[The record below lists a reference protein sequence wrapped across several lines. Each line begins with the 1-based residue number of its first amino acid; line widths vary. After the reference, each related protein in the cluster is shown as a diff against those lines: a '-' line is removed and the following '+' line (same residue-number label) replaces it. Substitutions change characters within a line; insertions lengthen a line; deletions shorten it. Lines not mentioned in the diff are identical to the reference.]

1 MARVRRG
8 PGRCLTRLALLTA
21 WMLAPAMASA
31 QADAQ
36 QKAAA
41 EALFDEAYQLLTQGQ
56 YENACRRFE
65 QSQEIDPGVGTLLYL
80 GDCFERSGKTASAWA
95 TFREASSAALAAGQA
110 DRARMA
116 DERARKLSPT
126 LSRLVLLVP
135 QEDRAPGFELLLDGK
150 PLSPALFG
158 SPFPVNPGQREIT
171 ARAPGL
177 TTWSYVAEVKP
188 NADYRSVQVP
198 VLAAASSTGAVAA
211 ASASSA
217 EGIVRT
223 PPMDTPSP
231 AGTSTV
237 DHTLAFVVGGAGL
250 AAIGVGVIFGV
261 RAADKDEESKADC
274 PSSCSTEEGAELNQ
288 SARTSA
294 LVSNI
299 SYGVGIAAIATSI
312 YLYFSASPSSGA
324 GKTASTGLQLGDN
337 WQLWSEGPGAGLVSL
352 SGGF

>member
-21 WMLAPAMASA
+21 LTLAPAMASA

-41 EALFDEAYQLLTQGQ
+41 EALFEEAHQLLIQGQ
-56 YENACRRFE
+56 YESACRRFE

-80 GDCFERSGKTASAWA
+80 GECYERSGKVASAWA
-95 TFREASSAALAAGQA
+95 TFRGAASAALAAGQA

-116 DERARKLSPT
+116 EERWRKLSPT
-126 LSRLVLLVP
+126 LSKLVLLVP

-150 PLSPALFG
+150 VLSPALFG
-158 SPFPVNPGQREIT
+158 TAFPVDPGQREIT

-177 TTWSYVAEVKP
+177 STWSYVAEVKP

-223 PPMDTPSP
+223 PPMDTASP
-231 AGTSTV
+231 AGTSAV

-261 RAADKDEESKADC
+261 RAADKEDESKADC
-274 PSSCSTEEGAELNQ
+274 PSSCLTEEGAELNE

-299 SYGVGIAAIATSI
+299 SYGVGVAALATSV
-312 YLYFSASPSSGA
+312 YLYFSAGPSSDVA
-324 GKTASTGLQLGDN
+324 KATSPGLRLSGN
-337 WQLWSEGPGAGLVSL
+337 LGPGTGLVSL

>member
-8 PGRCLTRLALLTA
+8 PGKCLTRLALLTA
-21 WMLAPAMASA
+21 CLLAPATASA

-41 EALFDEAYQLLTQGQ
+41 ETLFDEARQLLSQGQ
-56 YENACRRFE
+56 YESACRRFE

-80 GDCFERSGKTASAWA
+80 GDCYERSGRPASAWA

-110 DRARMA
+110 DRGRMA
-116 DERARKLSPT
+116 DERARKLGPT
-126 LSRLVLLVP
+126 LSKLVLLVP

-158 SPFPVNPGQREIT
+158 APFPVDPGQREIT

-177 TTWSYVAEVKP
+177 STWSYVVEVKP

-198 VLAAASSTGAVAA
+198 VLAAVSSTGAVAA
-211 ASASSA
+211 ASAD
-217 EGIVRT
+217 GIVRT
-223 PPMDTPSP
+223 PPADTPSP
-231 AGTSTV
+231 AAAPV
-237 DHTLAFVVGGAGL
+237 DHTLAFVVGGAGI

-261 RAADKDEESKADC
+261 RAADKEEESKVDC
-274 PSSCSTEEGAELNQ
+274 PSSCLTEEGAELNE
-288 SARTSA
+288 SARNSA

-312 YLYFSASPSSGA
+312 YLYFSAGPSSNVA
-324 GKTASTGLQLGDN
+324 KAASPGLQLGGN
-337 WQLWSEGPGAGLVSL
+337 WQLRSEGPGAGLVSL